1 MQDNLRLQDVAKA
14 VRSDEDRVALRRH
27 LRLIVEGEA
36 FKGSRRSAQFLLY
49 VVERSLDQ
57 QLEALKERTIGI
69 ELFGRPPAYD
79 TGEDAIVRVTASDVR
94 RRLLQHYGRAG
105 QDTEFRVAL
114 PTGGYIPEIHR
125 SLTQRPVIGS
135 VAVESPQPS
144 DGPEEKPVLALPAVH
159 EVHADGAGVDPIPA
173 THTFQWP
180 RQLAFLAALAVIVVL
195 VFWLWHS
202 PVLARSAHAS
212 ETSPWSLIFHS
223 SQPVQ
228 VIASDPDIADIQTIA
243 DKQLS
248 LSDYANE
255 NYGCELLASDM
266 KAACQSEL
274 RGNKVAAI
282 DAEVVAKIA
291 VLAERNQSEIA
302 VRSARE
308 VRLRELRTDDN
319 YVLLGSP
326 RSNPWVELFSD
337 QMEYQILYD
346 PAQRQEIVRNKRPQ
360 AGESNQYIPTAKG
373 FGTGQSFAT
382 VSLLRNPDQSGQ
394 VFLLAGTTAEST
406 NAASEFATNI
416 PLFASTLKN
425 CGIALTPTS
434 IYQILLRVE
443 TMAGSATETD
453 VIGCHKLSPS
463 K

>member
-1 MQDNLRLQDVAKA
+1 
-14 VRSDEDRVALRRH
+14 
-27 LRLIVEGEA
+27 
-36 FKGSRRSAQFLLY
+36 
-49 VVERSLDQ
+49 
-57 QLEALKERTIGI
+57 
-69 ELFGRPPAYD
+69 
-79 TGEDAIVRVTASDVR
+79 
-94 RRLLQHYGRAG
+94 
-105 QDTEFRVAL
+105 
-114 PTGGYIPEIHR
+114 
-125 SLTQRPVIGS
+125 
-135 VAVESPQPS
+135 
-144 DGPEEKPVLALPAVH
+144 
-159 EVHADGAGVDPIPA
+159 
-173 THTFQWP
+173 
-180 RQLAFLAALAVIVVL
+180 
-195 VFWLWHS
+195 
-202 PVLARSAHAS
+202 
-212 ETSPWSLIFHS
+212 
-223 SQPVQ
+223 
-228 VIASDPDIADIQTIA
+228 
-243 DKQLS
+243 
-248 LSDYANE
+248 
-255 NYGCELLASDM
+255 M

-308 VRLRELRTDDN
+308 VRLRELRTDNN

-346 PAQRQEIVRNKRPQ
+346 PTQRQEIVRNKRPQ

-416 PLFASTLKN
+416 PLFTSTLKN

-434 IYQILLRVE
+434 NYQILLRVE

>member
-1 MQDNLRLQDVAKA
+1 MQDNLKLQEIAKI
-14 VRSDEDRVALRRH
+14 VSTDEDRVALRRH

-57 QLEALKERTIGI
+57 HLDALKERTIGI

-105 QDTEFRVAL
+105 QDTEFRVGL
-114 PTGGYIPEIHR
+114 PTGGYIPEIQR
-125 SLTQRPVIGS
+125 GLTQQPVTGS
-135 VAVESPQPS
+135 VVAESPQPS
-144 DGPEEKPVLALPAVH
+144 NGSEEKPVLALPITH
-159 EVHADGAGVDPIPA
+159 EMHVDGAGAGHIPA
-173 THTFQWP
+173 TYSFQWP

-195 VFWLWHS
+195 VLWWWHS
-202 PVLARSAHAS
+202 PVLARSTHAGD
-212 ETSPWSLIFHS
+212 TSPWSLIFHS
-223 SQPVQ
+223 SQPIQ
-228 VIASDPDIADIQTIA
+228 VVASDPDIADIQTIA
-243 DKQLS
+243 DKQIS

-255 NYGCELLASDM
+255 NYGCELLAPVM
-266 KAACQSEL
+266 RAACQTEL
-274 RGNKVAAI
+274 RGNKVAAV

-291 VLAERNQSEIA
+291 VLAERNQSKIM

-326 RSNPWVELFSD
+326 RSNPWVGLFSD

-346 PAQRQEIVRNKRPQ
+346 PVQRQEIVRNKRPQ

-406 NAASEFATNI
+406 HAASEFATNI
-416 PLFASTLKN
+416 PIFISTLKN
-425 CGIALTPTS
+425 CGIALTPS
-434 IYQILLRVE
+434 SNYQILLRVE
-443 TMAGSATETD
+443 TMAGSATQTD
-453 VIGCHKLSPS
+453 VVGCHKLLSS

>member
-1 MQDNLRLQDVAKA
+1 MQDNLRLQEIAKT
-14 VRSDEDRVALRRH
+14 VSSDEDRAALRRH

-57 QLEALKERTIGI
+57 HLDALKERTIGI

-125 SLTQRPVIGS
+125 RLPQRPTIGS

-144 DGPEEKPVLALPAVH
+144 DAPEEKPVLALPAVH
-159 EVHADGAGVDPIPA
+159 EDGAGVDSTPA
-173 THTFQWP
+173 THSFQWP
-180 RQLAFLAALAVIVVL
+180 RQLAFLAALVVVVGF

-202 PVLARSAHAS
+202 PVLARSAHVG
-212 ETSPWSLIFHS
+212 ETSPWSLIFRS

-243 DKQLS
+243 DRQIS
-248 LSDYANE
+248 LSNYANE
-255 NYGCELLASDM
+255 DYGCEHLASDM

-274 RGNKVAAI
+274 RGNKVATI

-291 VLAERNQSEIA
+291 VLAERNQSKIV

-308 VRLRELRTDDN
+308 VRLRELRTDDS

-382 VSLLRNPDQSGQ
+382 ISLLRNPDQSGQ

-406 NAASEFATNI
+406 NAASEFATDV

-425 CGIALTPTS
+425 CGIALTPAS
-434 IYQILLRVE
+434 NYQILLRVE
-443 TMAGSATETD
+443 TMAGSATQTD